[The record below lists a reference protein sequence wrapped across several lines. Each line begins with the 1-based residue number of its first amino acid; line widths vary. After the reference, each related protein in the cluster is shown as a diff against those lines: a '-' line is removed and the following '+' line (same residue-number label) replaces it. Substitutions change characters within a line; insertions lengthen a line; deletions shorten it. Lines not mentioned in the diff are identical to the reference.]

1 MPPDLRICLAK
12 AGLPALMTIAR
23 VHGEP
28 SQRALAGIR
37 AIRDHLL
44 KVDLDLESPPS
55 MQPDY
60 PDPSVTQPQQDA
72 ASSQ

>member
-1 MPPDLRICLAK
+1 
-12 AGLPALMTIAR
+12 MTIAR
-23 VHGEP
+23 VHGEA
-28 SQRALAGIR
+28 SERALAGSR

-72 ASSQ
+72 AFSQ